1 MSANIQGYPSA
12 SRARSSRLTV
22 IVTRLP
28 LLMMTAIFTLI
39 SIRYLAM
46 PVQAAAAVG
55 ISFTSPGGITVAR
68 VGFAG
73 FPLAFAILAFTSLTS
88 KRRLIAGLYMVL
100 TLSIV
105 VIAVR
110 IFGIVLDHSTESAHL
125 LIPEAVLLI
134 LSLVGIQLERRT
146 RQQETI

>member
-1 MSANIQGYPSA
+1 IRVPLRM
-12 SRARSSRLTV
+12 LTV
-22 IVTRLP
+22 FFTPMRL
-28 LLMMTAIFTLI
+28 
-39 SIRYLAM
+39 RYLAM

-55 ISFTSPGGITVAR
+55 ISFTSPVGITVAR

-73 FPLAFAILAFTSLTS
+73 FPVAFAILAFTSVTS

-110 IFGIVLDHSTESAHL
+110 IFGIVLDHSTESARL
-125 LIPEAVLLI
+125 LIPDAVLLV
-134 LSLVGIQLERRT
+134 LSLVGIQLERRR
-146 RQQETI
+146 RQQETS